1 MKEFSLIV
9 EKSLEA
15 KTSQESF
22 DDLNGF
28 LEGLQALDKIASK
41 GTHYD
46 RLSEWSDA
54 VYAYVHNKLEK
65 YGFIQASKDQPVD
78 ANFWWLIY
86 QVVGN
91 VCYSVHMKSQT
102 AVHHSSA
109 WERNQALIADIEDIL
124 EFKSKD
130 TIKRNET

>member
-1 MKEFSLIV
+1 MKEFSHRV
-9 EKSLEA
+9 DKCLEA
-15 KTSQESF
+15 ETSQESF
-22 DDLNGF
+22 DDLRGF

-65 YGFIQASKDQPVD
+65 YDFIQASKEQNQD
-78 ANFWWLIY
+78 ATFWFLIY

-91 VCYSVHMKSQT
+91 VCYSKHMKSQT

-109 WERNQALIADIEDIL
+109 WERNRALIADIEDIL